1 METSKDTNP
10 KDLVG
15 SDKLPLHLW
24 PKTATALGCLGML
37 EGMLKYGRA
46 NFREKGIRITVYTDA
61 LERHLNA
68 FLAGEDIDPE
78 SGLPH
83 VGKMLSTL
91 AVMVDAMALGN
102 VVDDR
107 DYRGE
112 GYLNLVNGWTPA
124 VRAIKQRHKDKNPK
138 HYTIQDSSPQAP
150 YKPEPVA
157 APTDT
162 QGNPGAPT
170 PTAQKDNGWGR
181 VIEWPKKEPYTGDR
195 EPNKPYYHP

>member
-1 METSKDTNP
+1 MESKDTNP
-10 KDLVG
+10 KDVVG

-37 EGMLKYGRA
+37 EGLCKYGRA

-91 AVMVDAMALGN
+91 AVLVDAMALGN

-112 GYLNLVNGWTPA
+112 GYLNLVQGWTPA
-124 VRAIKQRHKDKNPK
+124 VKAIKERHKDKAPR
-138 HYTIQDSSPQAP
+138 HYTIQDNKQ
-150 YKPEPVA
+150 PEA
-157 APTDT
+157 APMPPEHPAWDGNGGKVASKDT
-162 QGNPGAPT
+162 HE
-170 PTAQKDNGWGR
+170 DLGWGR
-181 VIEWPKKEPYTGDR
+181 VIEWPKKDVPR